1 MVFLCA
7 GFCCGD
13 GMKSRSLS
21 LSGSLW
27 SSIKNK
33 LTSLEME
40 AVCVCVD
47 VSCFGGGG
55 GDGSND

>member
-1 MVFLCA
+1 
-7 GFCCGD
+7 
-13 GMKSRSLS
+13 MKSRSLS

-55 GDGSND
+55 GGDGSNID